1 VNEFLGLESKIAV
14 VTGGASGL
22 GQAVARGLVREGARV
37 VLGDRDTAGL
47 GRTAAELGGAV
58 RGKRTDVTRLDDI
71 AALFALCDEAFGP
84 VEILVTCAGIIS
96 SMSLAEM
103 TEEEWDRVLA
113 INTKG
118 TFFCIREAV
127 KRMIPRKRGRI
138 ITIGS
143 DSVARGGG
151 RIATAAYTASKGAV
165 VALTRNIARDLLGTG
180 IGVNCVNPGPI
191 DSPMHAPP
199 HRGAAGARHRQH
211 SPRLDGEAGGDRQ
224 RGPLPRFGPR
234 GQLHV
239 RGQPEHRRWHP
250 DGDEL
255 TPRQTQARLIRYTP
269 AAMTAPQTTTTL
281 VMGSPRRTQ
290 ALPAAKTGLR

>member
-1 VNEFLGLESKIAV
+1 MNEFLGLEGKIAV

-47 GRTAAELGGAV
+47 ERTAAELGGQV

-118 TFFCIREAV
+118 TFFCIQEAV
-127 KRMIPRKRGRI
+127 RRMIPRKRGRI

-191 DSPMHAPP
+191 DSPMHAPLT
-199 HRGAAGARHRQH
+199 A
-211 SPRLDGEAGGDRQ
+211 DGEAGGDRQ
-224 RGPLPRFGPR
+224 RGALPRLGPR

-239 RGQPEHRRWHP
+239 WDQPEHRRRHP
-250 DGDEL
+250 DGREL
-255 TPRQTQARLIRYTP
+255 TPSQAQARLIRYTP
-269 AAMTAPQTTTTL
+269 AAMTAPHTTTPL
-281 VMGSPRRTQ
+281 VMGSPRKNH
-290 ALPAAKTGLR
+290 ALPAAKTGMR

>member
-1 VNEFLGLESKIAV
+1 MNEFLGLEGKIAV

-22 GQAVARGLVREGARV
+22 GQAVARGLVHEGARV

-47 GRTAAELGGAV
+47 ERTAAELGGQV
-58 RGKRTDVTRLDDI
+58 RGRRTDVTRLDDI

-96 SMSLAEM
+96 SMS
-103 TEEEWDRVLA
+103 
-113 INTKG
+113 
-118 TFFCIREAV
+118 
-127 KRMIPRKRGRI
+127 PRKRGRI

-191 DSPMHAPP
+191 DSPMHAPLTAEQRARVTGSIP
-199 HRGAAGARHRQH
+199 LGWMAKPEEIANGVLFLASGRAASFMYGTNLNIDGGTQMGA
-211 SPRLDGEAGGDRQ
+211 S
-224 RGPLPRFGPR
+224 
-234 GQLHV
+234 
-239 RGQPEHRRWHP
+239 
-250 DGDEL
+250 
-255 TPRQTQARLIRYTP
+255 
-269 AAMTAPQTTTTL
+269 
-281 VMGSPRRTQ
+281 
-290 ALPAAKTGLR
+290 